1 MDRYLNI
8 KNNLLEL
15 AQKDADIKAVV
26 LIGSSTRDTVKADE
40 YSDIDVVIATED
52 MWLCTIRWNLRNCWK
67 RTCLMKYHRQ
77 IYRNPSFP
85 IW

>member
-15 AQKDADIKAVV
+15 AQKDANIKAVV

-52 MWLCTIRWNLRNCWK
+52 IKKWLYGDFQNCLK

-77 IYRNPSFP
+77 IYRNQSFP
-85 IW
+85 MW